1 MIRIPPL
8 LEKFITIFSLI
19 FYTRLFSFESLFV
32 HSEGELAVSS
42 PDYTPLDPLL
52 SLMQHGIAFV
62 VLVLMA
68 LRWQHT
74 IGFFRRNPFLWLLII
89 LVLISANWSNF
100 PEITQR
106 RSFAFLETCLFA
118 LYFASR
124 YAIKEQLRLTAYAL
138 GITAIISFFFSLAFP
153 SSALES
159 GVHAGSWRGPFLH
172 KNLFARLMTLICLV
186 NLLVTPVN
194 RREGYLFLAFCCL
207 SFGMIGLSTSKSAL
221 FIGIILFLLMQI
233 YQTISWQDYIRI
245 PLWLTGLLLAGSLF
259 LWIGMNLED
268 IITASGRDLTLSGR
282 TIIWSAVLD
291 KIQERPWL
299 GYGYVGFWYGLKG
312 PSSYVQKA
320 YGTTYI
326 PPHSHNGFLELAIAF
341 GLVGTILFIMSFLL
355 VIRRTIIS
363 AIYQSHH
370 EGLWPLMYLSFL
382 ILYNQ
387 TESTL
392 LEHNSIF
399 WLLYMSLALSPF
411 LPQHN
416 AQLNYEQNSVFSQ

>member
-8 LEKFITIFSLI
+8 LEKFMTIFSLI

-159 GVHAGSWRGPFLH
+159 GVHAGSWRGPFSCV
-172 KNLFARLMTLICLV
+172 A
-186 NLLVTPVN
+186 
-194 RREGYLFLAFCCL
+194 E
-207 SFGMIGLSTSKSAL
+207 
-221 FIGIILFLLMQI
+221 
-233 YQTISWQDYIRI
+233 
-245 PLWLTGLLLAGSLF
+245 
-259 LWIGMNLED
+259 
-268 IITASGRDLTLSGR
+268 
-282 TIIWSAVLD
+282 
-291 KIQERPWL
+291 
-299 GYGYVGFWYGLKG
+299 
-312 PSSYVQKA
+312 
-320 YGTTYI
+320 
-326 PPHSHNGFLELAIAF
+326 
-341 GLVGTILFIMSFLL
+341 
-355 VIRRTIIS
+355 
-363 AIYQSHH
+363 
-370 EGLWPLMYLSFL
+370 
-382 ILYNQ
+382 
-387 TESTL
+387 
-392 LEHNSIF
+392 
-399 WLLYMSLALSPF
+399 
-411 LPQHN
+411 
-416 AQLNYEQNSVFSQ
+416 